1 MLFASHPLSTDA
13 GLKWEVL
20 MRNAD
25 ISAGGEGGVLMG
37 RGRRE
42 VKLQVEFMASL

>member
-1 MLFASHPLSTDA
+1 MLFASHPLRADA

-25 ISAGGEGGVLMG
+25 ISAGGEGGGLMG
-37 RGRRE
+37 GRRRE
-42 VKLQVEFMASL
+42 VKLQVDFMASL